1 MKKIESLV
9 KDIYKTIEGKGGWT
23 NTISES
29 FGVSLAHTA
38 NNRFSEPQKPR
49 GYLSLSSVGTPCQR
63 KLWYKINKPKV
74 GEPLKPN
81 NLLKFFYGDM
91 IEELILHLAVASGH
105 KVEGMQDRLDVHGVK
120 GHRDAVINGMT
131 VDVKSCSSYAFKKFK
146 EGKLRDDDPFGYI
159 SQLSSYVYAGKDD
172 PLVTNKTHGAFLA
185 VDKQNG
191 HVCLDIYDFSKEL
204 KTKEKEIL
212 EVKDMVKGDI
222 PKERIDPVPQSKTSP
237 NTKLSMP
244 CSYCEYKKACWPEM
258 RTFLYSYGPEF
269 LIDVKN
275 KPKVREVLNEQVR

>member
-9 KDIYKTIEGKGGWT
+9 KDIYKTIEGRGGWT

-105 KVEGMQDRLDVHGVK
+105 EVKGMQDRLDVHGVK

-131 VDVKSCSSYAFKKFK
+131 IDVKSCSSYAFKKFK
-146 EGKLRDDDPFGYI
+146 EGRLREDDPFGYI
-159 SQLSSYVYAGKDD
+159 AQISAYAQANNLKEA
-172 PLVTNKTHGAFLA
+172 AFLA
-185 VDKQNG
+185 IDKSTG
-191 HVCLDIYDFSKEL
+191 EL
-204 KTKEKEIL
+204 TLAPVHSMEFINAEARIDHLKR
-212 EVKDMVKGDI
+212 MVISDTV
-222 PKERIDPVPQSKTSP
+222 PDLCYDPVPDGKSGNFKLPVGCVFCSHKRECWADANAGRGIRVFKYAQGKRYLVQVSKEP
-237 NTKLSMP
+237 DV
-244 CSYCEYKKACWPEM
+244 PEVM
-258 RTFLYSYGPEF
+258 
-269 LIDVKN
+269 DW
-275 KPKVREVLNEQVR
+275 